1 MLIQI
6 PIFFGFYAML
16 GSAIELRNSSFLWV
30 HDLSQP
36 DTVFHVL
43 GFPINVLPI
52 IMAGTMVWQ
61 MAITPKT
68 GDAMQQRMLYFMP
81 IIFLVFCY
89 NYASGLALYWTTQN
103 IFSIVQL
110 YLTRNRPLPTLEKK
124 SVIAKREASAAGKK
138 KKKRPGQ

>member
-30 HDLSQP
+30 NDLSQP
-36 DTVFHVL
+36 DTLFRVL

-52 IMAGTMVWQ
+52 VMAGSMVWQ
-61 MAITPKT
+61 MAITPKS
-68 GDAMQQRMLYFMP
+68 GDAMQQRIFYFMP

-89 NYASGLALYWTTQN
+89 NYASALALYWTTQN

-110 YLTRNRPLPTLEKK
+110 YMTRNKPLPELEKK
-124 SVIAKREASAAGKK
+124 SVIAKREAAATK
-138 KKKRPGQ
+138 KKKRLKP